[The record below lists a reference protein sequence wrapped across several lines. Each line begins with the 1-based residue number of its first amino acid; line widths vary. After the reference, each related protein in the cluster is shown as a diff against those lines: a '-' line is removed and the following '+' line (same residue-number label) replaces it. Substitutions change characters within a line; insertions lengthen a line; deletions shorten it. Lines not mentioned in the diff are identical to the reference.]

1 MKPKRHHFVDKGVI
15 VKCMV
20 FPVVK
25 NECESWTMMKAECR
39 RIDAFKLWC
48 WRRHFR
54 VPWTAKRSHQSF
66 PKEINLEYSLEGLI
80 LKLWYFGCLMWR
92 ANTLEKTLILGN
104 IESKRRR
111 GEQRKRWLD
120 SIMNSMDVTLSKSW
134 AIMDDRG
141 TWWARVHGVTN
152 IETWPTTTTTEISY
166 KCHHSFCNSDH
177 CLGYFRISLSC
188 ILGKITLKW
197 PMQPNS
203 EIENLDYPFFHI
215 SPLPQ
220 IWTSTTIF
228 FPFFFFLPC
237 LGDGRLHGDWNGN
250 FLPQC

>member
-25 NECESWTMMKAECR
+25 NECESWTMMKAECQ
-39 RIDAFKLWC
+39 RIDAFKLWS
-48 WRRHFR
+48 WRRHLR

-80 LKLWYFGCLMWR
+80 LKLWYFGCLMWT

-120 SIMNSMDVTLSKSW
+120 SIMNSMDVTFQVQAPPPPAGDWYPLGIVDW
-134 AIMDDRG
+134 AIVDDRG

-152 IETWPTTTTTEISY
+152 IQTWPSNWTTTTEISY

-188 ILGKITLKW
+188 I
-197 PMQPNS
+197 
-203 EIENLDYPFFHI
+203 
-215 SPLPQ
+215 
-220 IWTSTTIF
+220 
-228 FPFFFFLPC
+228 
-237 LGDGRLHGDWNGN
+237 
-250 FLPQC
+250 